1 MSALEFTYTITKE
14 IRLIKGKK
22 YTPAWSFFAAAKF
35 VSKMVEDV
43 LHQKEVKPQRIH
55 VKWRPLENDFLK
67 VNTDGAFDKV
77 QNSGG
82 TGAILRNR

>member
-1 MSALEFTYTITKE
+1 MSALEFTYTTMKE

-43 LHQKEVKPQRIH
+43 
-55 VKWRPLENDFLK
+55 KWRPLENDFLK
-67 VNTDGAFDKV
+67 VNTDGAFDRV
-77 QNSGG
+77 QSSGG
-82 TGAILRNR
+82 TGAVLRNRWEKC